1 MTVLT
6 TLGNQ
11 FKICLVVEVCCLPI
25 GRGMEFEIHFD
36 LFYIVFIFEAKSM
49 VTAPFLFSFK
59 EHWVTWRPGSAS
71 IDSFIFFIT
80 LKCGDHIF
88 LRGGVMLGYCTTSV
102 HIHYCMHEYILSNSL
117 NIYVSLVIQ
126 FIANIEW
133 LVILLFACT
142 SKVYRKVMRKD
153 E

>member
-1 MTVLT
+1 
-6 TLGNQ
+6 
-11 FKICLVVEVCCLPI
+11 
-25 GRGMEFEIHFD
+25 
-36 LFYIVFIFEAKSM
+36 
-49 VTAPFLFSFK
+49 
-59 EHWVTWRPGSAS
+59 
-71 IDSFIFFIT
+71 
-80 LKCGDHIF
+80 
-88 LRGGVMLGYCTTSV
+88 MLGYCTTSV